1 MGRGHFLVNRGLSQ
15 AEAGCGRIRHPM
27 RRTVLLLVA
36 LVALAGCREVRV
48 NQVRSGTTPVLG
60 PNQVVVVRDRRSLDA
75 TGVTA
80 PVNFSREFGVVL
92 LMGPHHESGYTQLIE
107 SIRANADRVR
117 VVAFERAPLDGGAP
131 VAAYRTYTIFIVPN
145 IAYRPGSMVDV
156 VTPSGEPIAATI
168 LR

>member
-1 MGRGHFLVNRGLSQ
+1 
-15 AEAGCGRIRHPM
+15 M

-60 PNQVVVVRDRRSLDA
+60 PNQVAIVRDRRSIEAL
-75 TGVTA
+75 GISA
-80 PVNFSREFGVVL
+80 PLNFKREFGVVL
-92 LMGPHHESGYTQLIE
+92 LMGPHRESGYTQLIE

-117 VVAFERAPLDGGAP
+117 VVAFERAPLDGGEP
-131 VAAYRTYTIFIVPN
+131 VAAYRTYTIWIVPN
-145 IAYRPGSMVDV
+145 VAYRSGSNVDV
-156 VTPSGEPIAATI
+156 VTPSGEPIAATV